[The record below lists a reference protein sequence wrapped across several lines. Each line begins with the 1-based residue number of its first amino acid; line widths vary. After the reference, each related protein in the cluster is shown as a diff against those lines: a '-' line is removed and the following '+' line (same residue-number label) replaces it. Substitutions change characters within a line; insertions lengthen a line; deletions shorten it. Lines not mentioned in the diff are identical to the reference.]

1 MAKVTGPLMSMTASG
16 KIADAI
22 VFTGWKGIAVVR
34 QFVIPANPQSA
45 GQGDTRIMIGG
56 TGRACGKVAVT
67 SPYNVKLALAGVIPA
82 GQSKQSYLV
91 KYIMDHY
98 LDTLTKYTAEL
109 AAVTAY
115 SGITSWN
122 AGANTLGITAF
133 DLAYATAGPYAK
145 ALGLTL
151 LYKTQ
156 QALSF
161 TGSTYTPTLATMT
174 SAKVH
179 AFITKLKAV

>member
-1 MAKVTGPLMSMTASG
+1 M
-16 KIADAI
+16 
-22 VFTGWKGIAVVR
+22 
-34 QFVIPANPQSA
+34 
-45 GQGDTRIMIGG
+45 
-56 TGRACGKVAVT
+56 
-67 SPYNVKLALAGVIPA
+67 
-82 GQSKQSYLV
+82 
-91 KYIMDHY
+91 HY

-115 SGITSWN
+115 GGITSWN
-122 AGANTLGITAF
+122 AGADTLGITAF

-156 QALSF
+156 QALGF
-161 TGSTYTPTLATMT
+161 TGATYTPTLATMT
-174 SAKVH
+174 STKVH

>member
-1 MAKVTGPLMSMTASG
+1 MAKVNGPLMSMSASG
-16 KIADAI
+16 KIGDAI
-22 VFTGWKGIAVVR
+22 VFAAWKGVAYVR
-34 QFVIPANPQSA
+34 QFVIPSNPQSA
-45 GQGDTRIMIGG
+45 GQGDTRIIMGG
-56 TGRACGKVAVT
+56 TGKAAGKVAVT
-67 SPYNVKLALAGVIPA
+67 SPYNVKLGLKNIIPA

-91 KYIMDHY
+91 QYIIDHY

-122 AGANTLGITAF
+122 AGAVTLGINTF
-133 DLAYATAGPYAK
+133 DLAYATAEPYAK

-156 QALSF
+156 QALAF
-161 TGSTYTPTLATMT
+161 TGSAFTPTLATMT
-174 SAKVH
+174 ATKVH